1 MIKVHGSTD
10 YVITSLIISVITDTE
25 YLYFYKMKTFKI
37 SCRKVKISEKC
48 EIRPGVEI
56 CSFQPEV
63 KGTCISKT
71 SHPGV
76 NFTSPMCNMPVSPLE
91 SKICKMTNLHTAG
104 HFERE
109 LHLFSQNQRLKQ
121 TPSQK
126 FLTDSPV
133 GF

>member
-1 MIKVHGSTD
+1 
-10 YVITSLIISVITDTE
+10 
-25 YLYFYKMKTFKI
+25 MKTFKI
-37 SCRKVKISEKC
+37 SCRKVKISEKG
-48 EIRPGVEI
+48 EVHPRVEI

-63 KGTCISKT
+63 KCACISKK

-76 NFTSPMCNMPVSPLE
+76 NFTSATCNMPLSPLE
-91 SKICKMTNLHTAG
+91 SKICKMTNFNTAG

-126 FLTDSPV
+126 FITDSPV